1 MKRGIEKKILLGF
14 LTFTIVLVLCICAL
28 VGLFIRRRTVQKY
41 EFFGTSVTEAIA
53 ARIDGD
59 LIAQYLEKDHPDEEY
74 DAILREI
81 DEINE
86 AFKCLY
92 IYVAIPEED
101 AVLYIWSNGFSGEE
115 TIGYTTDYSPGGEE
129 WMKGKFAGEPV
140 PTLCVVKDPTF
151 GNIATAGTVIYDSK
165 GQPAAIAMADFD
177 VNEIS
182 QTFAQA
188 VGQVSLYLVLLMAIY
203 VFIFYWYTKAKIV
216 RPIRE
221 LTEATENITENIEND
236 DEVRLDI
243 HTGDEL
249 EILAD
254 SFQKMGTE
262 LKEYI
267 SDNLKITAEKE
278 RIGTELSMAAR
289 IQESMLPLEFPAFPD
304 RDEFDLY
311 AVMDPAKEVGG
322 DFYDFF
328 MIDDDHLG
336 LVMAD
341 VSGKGVPAS
350 LFMMIS
356 KTILQE
362 KAMNEVSTA
371 KILAD
376 TNEAICRNNKEM
388 MFVTVWI
395 GILELSTGRL
405 KAANAG
411 HEFPVIRQPG
421 GKYEFFEDPHG
432 FVIGGMEGS
441 SYTEYELNLEPGARL
456 FVFTDGVPEAMD
468 PDDNLFGPERLLG
481 ALNSDPDAEPEQLL
495 KNVRASVDA
504 FVKDAAQFDDL
515 TMLGLHYFGPKGN

>member
-1 MKRGIEKKILLGF
+1 
-14 LTFTIVLVLCICAL
+14 
-28 VGLFIRRRTVQKY
+28 
-41 EFFGTSVTEAIA
+41 
-53 ARIDGD
+53 
-59 LIAQYLEKDHPDEEY
+59 
-74 DAILREI
+74 
-81 DEINE
+81 
-86 AFKCLY
+86 
-92 IYVAIPEED
+92 
-101 AVLYIWSNGFSGEE
+101 
-115 TIGYTTDYSPGGEE
+115 
-129 WMKGKFAGEPV
+129 MKGKFAGEQV

-441 SYTEYELNLEPGARL
+441 PYTEYELNLEPGARL

-468 PDDNLFGPERLLG
+468 PDDNLFGPERLLD
-481 ALNSDPDAEPEQLL
+481 ALNTDPDAEPEQLL